1 MASSCRYRCFT
12 AGLPE
17 LQEEGDLDWLRD
29 KLMLRATEEE
39 AAEHFRRQI
48 KASLATRATQF
59 NDAVHLLKHA

>member
-1 MASSCRYRCFT
+1 
-12 AGLPE
+12 
-17 LQEEGDLDWLRD
+17 
-29 KLMLRATEEE
+29 MLRATEEE